1 MTLCSVSENHLTHQ
15 DYQYKLL
22 PGVLHVLEKPGFL
35 NFMINLM
42 LPKKKTKQQHS
53 LNTLLDA
60 PCWYLVGLPS
70 TFRTGKF
77 PADQQ
82 PQNHATFRVA

>member
-1 MTLCSVSENHLTHQ
+1 MLFIIVFFFLVKCSQ
-15 DYQYKLL
+15 K
-22 PGVLHVLEKPGFL
+22 KP
-35 NFMINLM
+35 
-42 LPKKKTKQQHS
+42 KQQHS

>member
-1 MTLCSVSENHLTHQ
+1 MLFIIVFFFQ
-15 DYQYKLL
+15 
-22 PGVLHVLEKPGFL
+22 
-35 NFMINLM
+35 I
-42 LPKKKTKQQHS
+42 LPKKPKQQHS
-53 LNTLLDA
+53 LTTLLDA

-70 TFRTGKF
+70 TFRTRKF